1 MTQKGMTALQ
11 ERRLRVSTA
20 HKILLSKPRRPIK
33 EAVALL
39 SYNLGITERKAKE
52 YIDTLIAVDGIR
64 YDGDFIVR
72 GKSGD

>member
-1 MTQKGMTALQ
+1 MTQKGMTALE
-11 ERRLRVSTA
+11 ERKLRLSLA
-20 HKILLSKPRRPIK
+20 HKILLAKNKRSIS

-39 SYNLGITERKAKE
+39 SFNLGITERKAKE

-72 GKSGD
+72 GKS